1 MIQDQFNHLMLD
13 KHGLIFSHPK
23 NSCIADT
30 KEVFFLTI
38 ALLDMFNRALFKL
51 PWPDSQK
58 KKMWASKKEI
68 YESDYQKPK

>member
-30 KEVFFLTI
+30 KEVFYLTI
-38 ALLDMFNRALFKL
+38 ALLDIFNRALFQL
-51 PWPDSQK
+51 PWPNSQK
-58 KKMWASKKEI
+58 KKNVGLKKGDI
-68 YESDYQKPK
+68 